1 MWSARA
7 SAAGLALL
15 VLSGCGFRPLYA
27 EHSPG
32 GGIAAELAQVAVGR
46 IPERS
51 GQLLRQFLTEELA
64 PDGPRKPAHDLL
76 IQLTETFV
84 GTAISK
90 DATATRTNISF
101 TASFRLVDRT
111 DSKLRLEGRE
121 RAVASYDS
129 VASEY
134 ATEVARRDARRRSIE
149 VLGTRI
155 VRRLVLHFRRN
166 GSRS

>member
-1 MWSARA
+1 MWSANVL
-7 SAAGLALL
+7 AAGLTLL

-27 EHSPG
+27 EHPSR

-51 GQLLRQFLTEELA
+51 GQLLRRFLTEGLA
-64 PDGPRKPAHDLL
+64 PDGPRKPTLDLL
-76 IQLTETFV
+76 IDLTETSV

-101 TASFRLVDRT
+101 VASFRLVDRV
-111 DSKLRLEGRE
+111 DDELRLEGRE

-134 ATEVARRDARRRSIE
+134 ATEVARRDAQRRSIE
-149 VLGTRI
+149 VLSTRI
-155 VRRLVLHFRRN
+155 LRRLALHFRKT
-166 GSRS
+166 GSPS

>member
-1 MWSARA
+1 M
-7 SAAGLALL
+7 AAGLALL

-27 EHSPG
+27 EHFRG

-51 GQLLRQFLTEELA
+51 GQLLRRFLAEGLA
-64 PDGPRKPAHDLL
+64 PDGPREPAHDLL
-76 IQLTETFV
+76 IRLTETFA
-84 GTAISK
+84 GTAVSK

-111 DSKLRLEGRE
+111 DNELRLEGRE

-149 VLGTRI
+149 ILSTRI
-155 VRRLVLHFRRN
+155 IRRLALHFRRN
-166 GSRS
+166 GSPS